1 LPASSERFDRYQER
15 CLYDP
20 VAGFYAR
27 GGRGSGRRSDFLT
40 SPEVGPLFGAV
51 LARAIDGWW
60 DAAGRPPVWRVVEC
74 GSGPG
79 TLGRAVAAAE
89 PACPLDYV
97 EVERWDPLPAA
108 ADVVVAN
115 ELLDNLPVRI
125 LERIPE
131 GWAEL
136 WVAEEA
142 RPTELAVPDALRS
155 TERWVPNALRSTERW
170 VAEELRSTELS
181 LPIDAPVG
189 TRLPVLEQA
198 AAWVRWAQSVAPR
211 VVCFDYGVRE
221 TAELVGRD
229 WLRTYAAHG
238 RGTDP
243 FVEPGTVDI
252 TVDVPID
259 QLPEPTAVTRQAD
272 WLRSWGIE
280 DLVEEGRRVWAERAH
295 LGDLEAIRGRSRVLE
310 AEALCDPDGL
320 GAFWVLEWF

>member
-1 LPASSERFDRYQER
+1 MASRLPAPAERFDQYQER

-20 VAGFYAR
+20 VEGFYAR

-51 LARAIDGWW
+51 LAQAIDRWW
-60 DAAGRPPVWRVVEC
+60 VDAGRPPVWRVVEC

-79 TLGRAVAAAE
+79 TLGRAVAAAA
-89 PACPLDYV
+89 PAAPLEYV
-97 EVERWDPLPAA
+97 EVERWDPLPER
-108 ADVVVAN
+108 ADVIVAN

-125 LERIPE
+125 VERTAE
-131 GWAEL
+131 GWVEL
-136 WVAEEA
+136 WVSEQLH
-142 RPTELAVPDALRS
+142 PTELWAP
-155 TERWVPNALRSTERW
+155 
-170 VAEELRSTELS
+170 EELRSTELS
-181 LPIDAPVG
+181 LPIDVPVG

-211 VVCFDYGVRE
+211 VICFDYGVRT

-238 RGTDP
+238 RGSDP

-272 WLRSWGIE
+272 WLRSWGID
-280 DLVEEGRRVWAERAH
+280 DLVEEGRRIWAERAH
-295 LGDLEAIRGRSRVLE
+295 LGDLEAIRGRSRILE
-310 AEALCDPDGL
+310 AEALCDPEGL
-320 GAFWVLEWF
+320 GAFWVLEWS